1 MCLFFFLLCEK
12 NLHQE
17 KKKLLM
23 QLRGRSVKIKLW
35 LMIGVGWGG
44 GAMNEGLLMKLGVT
58 VSCFVMHFSF
68 DQYYYQC
75 KKRKRI

>member
-17 KKKLLM
+17 KKKLMLM

-35 LMIGVGWGG
+35 LLGG
-44 GAMNEGLLMKLGVT
+44 
-58 VSCFVMHFSF
+58 
-68 DQYYYQC
+68 
-75 KKRKRI
+75 KKYE

>member
-1 MCLFFFLLCEK
+1 
-12 NLHQE
+12 
-17 KKKLLM
+17 M

-35 LMIGVGWGG
+35 LMGG
-44 GAMNEGLLMKLGVT
+44 EKNMNEGLLMKLGVT

-75 KKRKRI
+75 KKKKKGKEFKGSPELQS